1 MRRKNFTA
9 VLALIA
15 ILLIGAM
22 VTGVVYSM
30 KNSDDGKT
38 TPDERTQN
46 STNTDNSV
54 SPEAPTVYYI
64 RDGGSGDGSSVEKAG
79 ASLQDAYAAVGSTGG
94 TIVVTGR
101 YTQTEAFKDIRN
113 EKPITITSLYD
124 GVNYAETRGAK
135 FTIKANFYCGGDT
148 LFENITIRASGEYL
162 SIFADNHS
170 LTLGDGITC
179 ERVLDFQYPSV
190 MGGSR
195 SAMFGAASNLVINSG
210 TWQRGRG
217 GTAADGSLNYAVH
230 LTINGGTFIERLTLG
245 DSQSHSGD
253 ITAVINGGTF
263 YQGIYASTLSKA
275 SDSFSGKV
283 NLTLNGGT
291 FYGKIAPAASNIGT
305 YSGSFN
311 VSINGGEFA
320 HLVSLSGTEGLSGSM
335 TSTLDATID
344 ITEEETGT
352 YTFTNYV
359 RADGADPWLFYHDGF
374 YYYTSTTGSAT
385 LKLVKVANIGDL
397 IHSGGTVIY
406 SPEKG
411 KPYSDSSWSPEIHYY
426 TDEEVGP
433 GNGGWY
439 CYLAGAD
446 NSITE
451 TETAH
456 RMYVLKCL
464 DGDNLLGRWGNPVTG
479 EVNVPQIVDA
489 PEIENFHD
497 TWAAGMTDI
506 RIGGKV
512 YTMYVSVI
520 DGNNGVRYQTINI
533 VEMTNPWTISGKP
546 EIICTAEY
554 DWEIGNHKKLYIVE
568 CGTAVYGEDGS
579 IYIVYSACGYSTPD
593 YKLGQLK
600 YLGGDPTDKRNWEKA
615 PEPILSRS
623 DTINGCGS
631 ACYVTDTAGQG
642 WICYNAYIGATSGG
656 NRYAFVEPYTAT
668 AENGVVIGEG
678 TRHPADIETV
688 YTAPLNPLPLSKKIS
703 AFPLS

>member
-1 MRRKNFTA
+1 MKRKYVA
-9 VLALIA
+9 IVSALIA
-15 ILLIGAM
+15 IVLIGA
-22 VTGVVYSM
+22 VIAGVVHSM
-30 KNSDDGKT
+30 KNSDDVKMT
-38 TPDERTQN
+38 TDEGIET
-46 STNTDNSV
+46 SMDTDNST
-54 SPEAPTVYYI
+54 SLEAPSVYYL
-64 RDGGSGDGSSVEKAG
+64 RDGGSGDGTSAEKAG
-79 ASLQDAYAAVGSTGG
+79 SSLQEAYAAVGSTGG
-94 TIVVTGR
+94 TIVITGR
-101 YTQTEAFKDIRN
+101 YTQAEAFKDIRN

-124 GVNYAETRGAK
+124 GVDYAETKGAK

-148 LFENITIRASGEYL
+148 LFENITMRASGEYL

-170 LTLGDGITC
+170 LTLGDGIIC

-195 SAMFGAASNLVINSG
+195 SAMFGAASNLSINSG
-210 TWQRGRG
+210 TWQRVRG
-217 GTAADGSLNYAVH
+217 GTAADGSLNYAIH
-230 LTINGGTFIERLTLG
+230 LTVNGGTFIERLTLG

-263 YQGIYASTLSKA
+263 YQGIYAATLSKA

-283 NLTLNGGT
+283 DLTLNGGT

-320 HLVSLSGTEGLSGSM
+320 HLVSLSGTEGLNGGM
-335 TSTLDATID
+335 TSTLNATID
-344 ITEEETGT
+344 MNEEETGT

-374 YYYTSTTGSAT
+374 YYYTSTTGGAS

-426 TDEEVGP
+426 TDEEVGA

-446 NSITE
+446 NSVTE

-464 DGDNLLGRWGNPVTG
+464 DGDNLLGRWGNPITG
-479 EVNVPQIVDA
+479 EVNVPQLVDA

-520 DGNNGVRYQTINI
+520 DGSSGVRYQTINI

-568 CGTAVYGEDGS
+568 CGTAVYGGDGS

-600 YLGGDPTDKRNWEKA
+600 YLGGDPTDKSNWEKA

-642 WICYNAYIGATSGG
+642 WICYNAYIGTTSGG

-668 AENGVVIGEG
+668 TENGVVIGEG

-688 YTAPLNPLPLSKKIS
+688 YSAPLNPLPLSKKIS